1 MKALGIGSR
10 KTRRTAGFD
19 FSMAQAHYLLG
30 SSLRSYSMT
39 GKPNHLPE
47 IEDVRYM
54 RKYLIAGVLF
64 VGYMAIVIVARS
76 LEATTRS
83 K

>member
-1 MKALGIGSR
+1 
-10 KTRRTAGFD
+10 
-19 FSMAQAHYLLG
+19 
-30 SSLRSYSMT
+30 MT